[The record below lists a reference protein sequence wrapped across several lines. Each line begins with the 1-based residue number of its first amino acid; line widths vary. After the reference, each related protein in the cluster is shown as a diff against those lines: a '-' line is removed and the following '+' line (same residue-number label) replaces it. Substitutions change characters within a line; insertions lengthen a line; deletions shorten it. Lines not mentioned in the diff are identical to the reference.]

1 MANIIERARQLPP
14 ALKSVFFGDGPMLAG
29 EEAALLYGLPEE
41 KFSSVTLP
49 LGAIFVGDMKL
60 GDYPSDIAAKAGVD
74 EGTACGIAFEVN
86 KRTFLKFPEYFKD
99 APALQHDWE
108 KKKKPPVMSEAE
120 AKKKVFE
127 LEPWLLEKD
136 EEEVAQ
142 KKETAASYEK
152 LPLLAALAKYAKLS
166 EQQLSRE
173 KIRIKSQSEPV
184 RPSLVNWLRSYRDE
198 LGVGYHDPVL
208 RAKFLFNSP
217 NCKPLSSEERERLNL
232 VLRSVEDNVPL
243 DIDVRKMEIV
253 FPSFSVTDGQ
263 SAVPNAPAAQM
274 PASEKKAPVEGKPKS
289 LLEALQST
297 SVAAPGA
304 KSFTPPQAPKRAVPP
319 VPSPVAPQTAAA
331 PRMAEPESGFRI
343 GKGMHFT
350 SLEQKPVP
358 EKKPVM
364 GQEEQFSFSSN
375 HTLQAEQGDSS
386 KFAIKQSSGS
396 AIASGE
402 SFLDK
407 SQGSAPAGPSPAHKM
422 NPFQIRPVSLHGK
435 NGDEDMGRI
444 VDLKND

>member
-1 MANIIERARQLPP
+1 
-14 ALKSVFFGDGPMLAG
+14 MLAFEG
-29 EEAALLYGLPEE
+29 ESAAASLREAWGVYKTLSPEIR
-41 KFSSVTLP
+41 KKLTSSALP
-49 LGAIFVGDMKL
+49 LRLRSLAGDFSVKGTDLVRMSGVIRELFFNKKTVAAAAEEISSFTGADKGKL
-60 GDYPSDIAAKAGVD
+60 AEFIEKNVLTVEPDPETVSAAP
-74 EGTACGIAFEVN
+74 EGSA
-86 KRTFLKFPEYFKD
+86 
-99 APALQHDWE
+99 AP
-108 KKKKPPVMSEAE
+108 VS
-120 AKKKVFE
+120 
-127 LEPWLLEKD
+127 
-136 EEEVAQ
+136 
-142 KKETAASYEK
+142 SEK

-407 SQGSAPAGPSPAHKM
+407 SQGSAPAGPSPAQKM